1 MVSTQTLPL
10 LNRFSVT
17 SWNYCIRQAVDNDD
31 FHKALILFSQM
42 KQQSY
47 LHPNNLTY
55 PFVAKACAK
64 LSDLK
69 LSTMIH
75 AHVVKTPYCWDVY
88 VHTALM
94 DMYVKCGR
102 LGCAH
107 DVFDEMPVCDVASW
121 NALVVGFARAGMFDR
136 VSLLFNRM
144 RAACVAPDAVTLMGL
159 THLISGM
166 KDSMLLSG
174 VHCFGM
180 KCGVENDVL
189 VANTLIAGY
198 AKCREMFS
206 AEKVFLGIASDCL
219 SVVSWNALIA
229 GFAYFEEWEKAIKV
243 YIRMLRV
250 DFRPD
255 ASTVLNLLSSMAQ
268 QSDSLLCGMLVHAHG
283 VKIGCYADI
292 TVLNTLVCMYSKCG
306 AIGSARYIFDCMS
319 VRSCVTWT
327 VMIGAY
333 ADKGDLDEALSL
345 FHVMEAAGEKPD
357 SVTVFHLIAACG
369 KVGGLE
375 VGRWIDAYST
385 AKGLK
390 KDLMVCNALIDMYSK
405 CGSMEHA
412 ESVFLAMDEKN
423 VVSWTAL
430 ISGFALN
437 GRSQEALNYFDR
449 MLKSGEKPNHVT
461 VLAVLQACTHA
472 GLLEKGWEIFNMMTS
487 EYHLLP
493 GLDHYACV
501 ADLFGRLG
509 KLKEALRFIQEMP
522 VTPDAGIWGALLSA
536 CKIHREL
543 EIAEHAACHLFRLA
557 PRAAAPYVEMANI
570 YALTN
575 EWSGVAAMRMEMK
588 AKQVAKTPGQS
599 VVHIDGK
606 CYSFTVEDRFHPN
619 RCKIFETLDNLVL
632 QLKDD
637 VDISSCNESQ

>member
-1 MVSTQTLPL
+1 
-10 LNRFSVT
+10 
-17 SWNYCIRQAVDNDD
+17 
-31 FHKALILFSQM
+31 M
-42 KQQSY
+42 KKQSH
-47 LHPNNLTY
+47 LHPNNLTF

-69 LSTMIH
+69 LSRMIH
-75 AHVVKTPYCWDVY
+75 AHVLKTPYCSDAY
-88 VHTALM
+88 VHTALV

-102 LGCAH
+102 FSCALQ
-107 DVFDEMPVCDVASW
+107 VFDEMPVPDVASW
-121 NALVVGFARAGMFDR
+121 NALVVGFARVGAFDR

-144 RAACVAPDAVTLMGL
+144 RASRVVLDAVTLMGL

-166 KDSMLLSG
+166 KDSVLLSG
-174 VHCFGM
+174 VHCFGK
-180 KCGVENDVL
+180 KCGLEKDVL

-198 AKCREMFS
+198 AKCGDLYS
-206 AEKVFLGIASDCL
+206 AEKVFYGIALDCL
-219 SVVSWNALIA
+219 SVVSWNAVIA
-229 GFAYFEEWEKAIKV
+229 GFAYFEEWMKAIEV
-243 YIRMLRV
+243 YIRMLRYEY
-250 DFRPD
+250 RPD

-268 QSDSLLCGMLVHAHG
+268 QSDSLLCGRLVHAHG
-283 VKIGCYADI
+283 VKIGCDADI

-306 AIGSARYIFDCMS
+306 DIDSARYIFDCVN

-345 FHVMEAAGEKPD
+345 FHEMEAIGEKPD

-375 VGRWIDAYST
+375 VGRWIDDYAI

-390 KDLMVCNALIDMYSK
+390 KDLMVCNALLDMYAK

-412 ESVFLAMDEKN
+412 QSVFLAMDETN

-437 GRSQEALNYFDR
+437 GRSREALDHFAR
-449 MLKSGEKPNHVT
+449 MLESGVEPNHVT
-461 VLAVLQACTHA
+461 FLAVLQACTHA
-472 GLLEKGWEIFNMMTS
+472 GLLEKGWEIFNMMTNK
-487 EYHLLP
+487 YRMNP

-501 ADLFGRLG
+501 ADLFGRRG
-509 KLKEALRFIQEMP
+509 KLKEALDFIREMP

-536 CKIHREL
+536 CKIHHNL
-543 EIAEHAACHLFRLA
+543 EIGEHAARHLFRLE
-557 PRAAAPYVEMANI
+557 PQTAAPYVEMANI
-570 YALTN
+570 YALAK
-575 EWSGVAAMRMEMK
+575 EWDGVAAMRMEMK
-588 AKQVAKTPGQS
+588 AKQVAKSPGQS

-606 CYSFTVEDRFHPN
+606 CYSFTVENRFHPN
-619 RCKIFETLDNLVL
+619 SCRVFETLDNLVL

-637 VDISSCNESQ
+637 LDISPCDGFCLLNY